1 LWNAA
6 ADRKHVHE
14 QTEDAFLIERLH
26 VRGKVIDYVDVI
38 SPTKFTKDFEDVDDA
53 YFISLV
59 NQIKRDIPDL
69 SNRAHI
75 ALVHFLSIVAAN
87 GAVPERSAEGLL
99 TTSGRDKNTFRDM
112 SDWKAELGLALA
124 MG

>member
-38 SPTKFTKDFEDVDDA
+38 SPTSSQKTSKMLTMR
-53 YFISLV
+53 ISF
-59 NQIKRDIPDL
+59 P
-69 SNRAHI
+69 
-75 ALVHFLSIVAAN
+75 LSIKSS
-87 GAVPERSAEGLL
+87 E
-99 TTSGRDKNTFRDM
+99 TFQT
-112 SDWKAELGLALA
+112 
-124 MG
+124 